1 MAPREGCPLRSGD
14 WCSRLSWPGTPVTSF
29 RWGRVT
35 TITVS
40 PGGAASPARRD
51 APRRSSGIPCVR
63 TAPPGSVAGAPCRPS
78 ATPCA
83 QSGEPGLVEN
93 APRCCPARP
102 RAGNRSQSPSRPRPR
117 RSMRADSRPLD
128 PSPAHPTVLLPLL
141 THGRPSPRVV
151 ENAPE
156 ATSTAPAGA
165 DRTPQA
171 ASSSPGHPHPAGRH
185 LRRGHSTWPGACHP
199 GRGHS
204 TPSGTAI
211 PSPNAQDVPGRTE
224 MSPHAQDVP
233 SRDARVWGIRG
244 IPSHWCSECADVQPR
259 PPGPTQ
265 APEAARQCKTQPA
278 PGEGRLPAMG

>member
-1 MAPREGCPLRSGD
+1 MLQAFLAWDTSHV
-14 WCSRLSWPGTPVTSF
+14 LSMG
-29 RWGRVT
+29 
-35 TITVS
+35 
-40 PGGAASPARRD
+40 
-51 APRRSSGIPCVR
+51 PCCDDHR
-63 TAPPGSVAGAPCRPS
+63 
-78 ATPCA
+78 
-83 QSGEPGLVEN
+83 
-93 APRCCPARP
+93 
-102 RAGNRSQSPSRPRPR
+102 RPR
-117 RSMRADSRPLD
+117 RCGQSCSPGCTGCHRVTPCLGVADPRGPSRTHLAVVLQRLVRATDPKFRRGHAPSHSMGADSRALD

-141 THGRPSPRVV
+141 TRGQPSPRVV